1 MHTQTRAMLLGV
13 MAVLLWSTVA
23 SAFKLSLGVM
33 DVPQLLLYA
42 GLSAFVVL
50 GATLAFTRRFALVLT
65 ATRRDWGVSL
75 GLGLMNPLAY
85 YVILFHAYDLLP
97 AQVAQP
103 LNYTWAI
110 VLALLSI
117 PLLKQRLAATDIVGA
132 AVSYFGVVV
141 IATRGSFSALGVDSP
156 LGVGLA
162 LASTVVWA
170 LYWIGNTRDRRD
182 PVVTLFMNVTLS
194 LPFLLLYCAL
204 FSSLSLT
211 GLHALGGA
219 VYVGA
224 VEMGFTAML
233 WLRALRLSDN
243 ASRIGNLVFL
253 SPFLSLL
260 IIRALVGEE
269 ILPATVIGLVFVVA
283 GLIVQQLGARRART
297 QGPDQPQD
305 SARPKQGAA
314 A

>member
-1 MHTQTRAMLLGV
+1 MHTQTRATLLGIT
-13 MAVLLWSTVA
+13 AVLLWSTVA

-33 DVPQLLLYA
+33 DVPQLLFYA
-42 GLSAFVVL
+42 GLAAFVVL
-50 GATLAFTRRFALVLT
+50 GATLAFTRKFALVLA
-65 ATRRDWGVSL
+65 ATHRDWAVSL

-117 PLLKQRLAATDIVGA
+117 PFLKQRLALTDIIGA
-132 AVSYFGVVV
+132 VVSYFGVVV

-156 LGVGLA
+156 LGIGLA

-182 PVVTLFMNVTLS
+182 PVVTLFMNVSLS
-194 LPFLLLYCAL
+194 LPFLLLYCVL
-204 FSSLSLT
+204 FSSLRLT

-224 VEMGFTAML
+224 VEMGITAML
-233 WLRALRLSDN
+233 WLRALRLSDS

-269 ILPATVIGLVFVVA
+269 ILPATVVGLVFVVA
-283 GLIVQQLGARRART
+283 GLIVQQLGARRARS
-297 QGPDQPQD
+297 QG
-305 SARPKQGAA
+305 RPRPHEGAA
-314 A
+314 V

>member
-1 MHTQTRAMLLGV
+1 MHTQTRATLLGIT
-13 MAVLLWSTVA
+13 AVLLWSTVA
-23 SAFKLSLGVM
+23 SAFKLSLGLM
-33 DVPQLLLYA
+33 DVPQLLFYA
-42 GLSAFVVL
+42 GLAAFIVL
-50 GATLAFTRRFALVLT
+50 GATLTFTRKLSLVRD

-97 AQVAQP
+97 AQIAQP

-117 PLLKQRLAATDIVGA
+117 PLLKQRLAVTDIIGA

-141 IATRGSFSALGVDSP
+141 IATRGSFSAVGVDSP
-156 LGVGLA
+156 LGVALA
-162 LASTVVWA
+162 LGSTVVWA

-182 PVVTLFMNVTLS
+182 PAVMLFMNVTLA
-194 LPFLLLYCAL
+194 LPFLLLYCVL
-204 FSSLSLT
+204 FSSLELS
-211 GLHALGGA
+211 GWQALGGA

-260 IIRALVGEE
+260 IIRAVVGED
-269 ILPATVIGLVFVVA
+269 ILPATVVGLVFVVA
-283 GLIVQQLGARRART
+283 GLVVQQIGAART
-297 QGPDQPQD
+297 RAPEGV
-305 SARPKQGAA
+305 AV
-314 A
+314 

>member
-1 MHTQTRAMLLGV
+1 MHTQTRAMLLGAS
-13 MAVLLWSTVA
+13 AVLLWSTVA

-33 DVPQLLLYA
+33 DVPQLLFYA
-42 GLSAFVVL
+42 GLAAFTVL
-50 GATLAFTRRFALVLT
+50 GATLAFTRKFGLVRA
-65 ATRRDWGVSL
+65 ATRRDWIVSL

-117 PLLKQRLAATDIVGA
+117 PLLKQRLALTDIIGA

-141 IATRGSFSALGVDSP
+141 IATHGSFSSLEVESP

-162 LASTVVWA
+162 LASTLVWA
-170 LYWIGNTRDRRD
+170 LYWIANTRDRRD
-182 PVVTLFMNVTLS
+182 PVVALFMNVTLA
-194 LPFLLLYCAL
+194 LPFLLFYCVL
-204 FSSLSLT
+204 FSSLRLT
-211 GLHALGGA
+211 GWHALGGA

-224 VEMGFTAML
+224 IEMGFTAIL
-233 WLRALRLSDN
+233 WLRALRLSDS
-243 ASRIGNLVFL
+243 AARVGNLVFL

-260 IIRALVGEE
+260 IIRALVGED
-269 ILPATVIGLVFVVA
+269 ILPATVVGLVFVIA
-283 GLIVQQLGARRART
+283 GLVLQQAGARLARV
-297 QGPDQPQD
+297 PE
-305 SARPKQGAA
+305 GAA

>member
-1 MHTQTRAMLLGV
+1 MHTQTRATLLGIT
-13 MAVLLWSTVA
+13 AVLLWSTVA

-33 DVPQLLLYA
+33 DVPQLMFYA
-42 GLSAFVVL
+42 GLAAFVVL
-50 GATLAFTRRFALVLT
+50 GATLAFTRKFGLVCD
-65 ATRRDWGVSL
+65 ATRRDWGVSF

-85 YVILFHAYDLLP
+85 YIILFHAYDLLP
-97 AQVAQP
+97 AQIAQP

-117 PLLKQRLAATDIVGA
+117 PLLKQRLAVTDIIGA

-141 IATRGSFSALGVDSP
+141 IATRGSFSALGVGSP
-156 LGVGLA
+156 LGVALA
-162 LASTVVWA
+162 LGSTVVWA
-170 LYWIGNTRDRRD
+170 LYWIGNMRDRRD
-182 PVVTLFMNVTLS
+182 PAVMLFMNVTLA
-194 LPFLLLYCAL
+194 LPFLLFYCVL
-204 FSSLSLT
+204 FSSLRLP
-211 GLHALGGA
+211 GWQALGGA

-269 ILPATVIGLVFVVA
+269 ILPATVAGLVFVVA
-283 GLIVQQLGARRART
+283 GLVVQQIGARRTRVPEGVVA
-297 QGPDQPQD
+297 
-305 SARPKQGAA
+305 
-314 A
+314 